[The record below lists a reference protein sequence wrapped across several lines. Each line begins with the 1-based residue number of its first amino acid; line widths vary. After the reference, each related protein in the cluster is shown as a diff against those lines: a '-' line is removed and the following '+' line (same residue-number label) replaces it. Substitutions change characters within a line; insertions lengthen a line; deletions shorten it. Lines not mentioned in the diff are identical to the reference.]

1 MPEEPDAISPKPEAE
16 QAPAA
21 PPPKPAP
28 KPAPVAWECEMVEQL
43 RREFGETIQQALS
56 YLGQNYLVVDC
67 SVCLQLI
74 VRLQEQFGFNF
85 LTDLTAAHYPKDA
98 LPFEIIW
105 MLYSF
110 QKNER
115 VRVKARFAEGAEAPS
130 LTGRWIGANWL
141 EREVYDM
148 FGVRFTGHPD
158 LRRILLPE
166 EWTGHP
172 LRKDY
177 ALQQQ
182 DSAWVQKNLGIES
195 SR

>member
-1 MPEEPDAISPKPEAE
+1 
-16 QAPAA
+16 
-21 PPPKPAP
+21 
-28 KPAPVAWECEMVEQL
+28 MVEQL

-56 YLGQNYLVVDC
+56 YLGQNYLVVEN
-67 SVCLQLI
+67 SICLQLI
-74 VRLQEQFGFNF
+74 VSLQEQFGFNF
-85 LTDLTAAHYPKDA
+85 LTDLTAVHYPKDA

-105 MLYSF
+105 MLYSLE
-110 QKNER
+110 KNER
-115 VRVKARFAEGAEAPS
+115 VRVKARFAEGAEVPS
-130 LTGRWIGANWL
+130 LTGRWTGANWL

-195 SR
+195 GR